1 MIDENK
7 FESVVF
13 GAGCFWCVEAIL
25 LRVEGVESVV
35 SGYSGGSLEDANY
48 KAVCSG
54 STGHAEVCKI
64 SFDPNIVALKDLLKV
79 FFETHD
85 PTTLNRQ
92 GSDTGTQ
99 YRSAIFYSDEDQK
112 KISKEF
118 IDALNANEVFKKPIV
133 TSLEPLNDF
142 YKAEQ
147 YHQNYY
153 ELNKTQ
159 PYCQIVVK
167 KKIDDFLS

>member
-13 GAGCFWCVEAIL
+13 GAGCFWCVEAIF

-92 GSDTGTQ
+92 GSDTGTRPHDAAVKAF
-99 YRSAIFYSDEDQK
+99 RSVLRA
-112 KISKEF
+112 
-118 IDALNANEVFKKPIV
+118 
-133 TSLEPLNDF
+133 
-142 YKAEQ
+142 AEAHPS
-147 YHQNYY
+147 Y
-153 ELNKTQ
+153 
-159 PYCQIVVK
+159 
-167 KKIDDFLS
+167 